1 MDLSNRN
8 SRLKIN
14 TSASLIYQIV
24 TLVCGFILPRLII
37 GNYGSPVYG
46 LISSITQFLGIIALC
61 ELGMGAVVPASLY
74 KPLADKDNDA
84 ISRVVVSSEKFY
96 RKIGFL
102 MIIYVI
108 GLTVF
113 YPMIIKE
120 FPFLYT
126 ASLLVIIASSTFA
139 QYFFG
144 ITYSLLLTADQ
155 KQYIT
160 YIVNGGTIVIN
171 LILSYLLIKLG
182 CSIHIVKL
190 MSSLIFISRP
200 VFFSIY
206 VRKHYSLNKKIHYD
220 VEPIKQKWN
229 GVAQHL
235 AYAVQEKS
243 GVVILSLMATLESVS
258 IYSVYFLITTGLRGL
273 IYSVT
278 SSLTSFL
285 GNILAKGE
293 KETLAR
299 NFYRIE
305 WAMHTITLLC
315 FSSAAILIVPF
326 VRVYTAGINDADYI
340 VPYFPYLM
348 CAAVACR
355 CLQLPYNIVV
365 QAAGHFKETQNSA
378 IIEPVLDIAFS
389 VLLVSKF
396 GLTGVALGFLISIT
410 YRMLYLSLYLT
421 RHILHTSRRQLLKR
435 YVVDIVIVTAVI
447 AACSIIPEC
456 QISYFSWILM
466 AVKVLALA
474 SIVTAV
480 INMVFYRQLT
490 IDFIKSTVLTIFK
503 R

>member
-1 MDLSNRN
+1 MDLSTRN

-102 MIIYVI
+102 MIVYVI

-139 QYFFG
+139 QYFLG

-190 MSSLIFISRP
+190 MLSLIFISRP

-235 AYAVQEKS
+235 AYAVQEKT

-315 FSSAAILIVPF
+315 FASAAILIVPF

-389 VLLVSKF
+389 VLLVGKF
-396 GLTGVALGFLISIT
+396 GLSGVALGFLISIT

-421 RHILHTSRRQLLKR
+421 RHILYTSRRQLLKR
-435 YVVDIVIVTAVI
+435 YVVDIVIVAAVV
-447 AACSIIPEC
+447 AACSLIPEC
-456 QISYFSWILM
+456 QISYLSWILM
-466 AVKVLALA
+466 AVKVLVLA

-480 INMVFYRQLT
+480 INMVFYRELS
-490 IDFIKSTVLTIFK
+490 IDFIKSTVLTKFK
-503 R
+503 K